1 MTVPVAGTVG
11 VPVAT
16 LFPSPDTVRRVDLP
30 VLAAQPDVPGWVAG
44 MTPAQQVDKQG
55 VLTQLLYGEPVLV
68 EESRADGWSRVIAL
82 AQPAGRLDPRGY
94 PGWLRSEHLGA
105 AVAEPS
111 TVDGDPLEEARKF
124 IGTPYVWGGL
134 TEHGIDCSGLV
145 HLVFRRLG
153 VVVPRD
159 ASDQFRFCAPV
170 PEGRERPGDLYFFA
184 NPGRPAHHVGFV
196 TPNRFE
202 MVNASY
208 DDHVVLEQPFDQDR
222 VDTFAGVRR
231 VTSSASR

>member
-1 MTVPVAGTVG
+1 VTVAVS

-16 LFPSPDTVRRVDLP
+16 LFPSPDSVRPVDRP
-30 VLAAQPDVPGWVAG
+30 VLATQPDVPGWVAG
-44 MTPAQQVDKQG
+44 MTPDQQVDKRG

-68 EESRADGWSRVIAL
+68 EESRPDGWSRVVAL
-82 AQPAGRLDPRGY
+82 AQPAARLDPRGY
-94 PGWLRSEHLGA
+94 PGWLRSAWIGPP
-105 AVAEPS
+105 VEPPAS
-111 TVDGDPLEEARKF
+111 TVDGDPLTEARKF
-124 IGTPYVWGGL
+124 IGTTYVWGGL

-159 ASDQFRFCAPV
+159 ASDQYHFCEPV
-170 PEGRERPGDLYFFA
+170 PEGQERPGDLYFFA
-184 NPGRPAHHVGFV
+184 SPGRPAHHVGFV

-208 DDHVVLEQPFDQDR
+208 DDHMVLEQPFNQDR